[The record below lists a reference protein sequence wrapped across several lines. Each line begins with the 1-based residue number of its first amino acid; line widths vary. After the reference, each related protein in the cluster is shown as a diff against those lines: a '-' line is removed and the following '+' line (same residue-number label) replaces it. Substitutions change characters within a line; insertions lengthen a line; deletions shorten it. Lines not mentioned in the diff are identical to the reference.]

1 MPSRSW
7 MAALTL
13 AAALVVSA
21 PIRVFAAAEPV
32 VNQVKLELQIAGVSR
47 DGCEVEIK
55 PGHAGC
61 QFPTIV
67 KKVGPH
73 STSSVT
79 RTVVNLEP
87 ILAQSTNADRDCAF
101 AITLREPGRPPRTFH
116 RGMRLSPRKGDHAVP
131 VQRLTCYLS
140 TPSLLARETEKQR
153 PRR

>member
-13 AAALVVSA
+13 AAAMGVMSHEQ
-21 PIRVFAAAEPV
+21 VFAAAEPV
-32 VNQVKLELQIAGVSR
+32 VNQVRLELQIAGVSR
-47 DGCEVEIK
+47 DGCEIEIK

-67 KKVGPH
+67 KKVGPRTLG
-73 STSSVT
+73 SPS
-79 RTVVNLEP
+79 RTVVNLDP

-101 AITLREPGRPPRTFH
+101 AITVREPGCPPRTFH
-116 RGMRLSPRKGDHAVP
+116 RGIRLAQRASEEAVP
-131 VQRLTCYLS
+131 LQKLTCYLS